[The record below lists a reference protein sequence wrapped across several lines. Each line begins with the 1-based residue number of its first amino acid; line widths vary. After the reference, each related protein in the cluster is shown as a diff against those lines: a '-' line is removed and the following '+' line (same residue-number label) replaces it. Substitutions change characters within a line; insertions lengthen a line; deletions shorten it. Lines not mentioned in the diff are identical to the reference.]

1 MTEAKMF
8 GAACWVGAGD
18 GYTESSE
25 PDLTGKPHFPILR
38 SRIPLGD
45 KPVRKAALRAVGLGF
60 CHCRVNGVRVTS
72 DEFLPL
78 ATDYEPRAYYP
89 LNERIFGHRIL
100 VPEFDVTGLLH
111 SGENVLTI
119 HFGGGWYTMDPNR
132 FGDPKAIYRLTVD
145 FTDGTSAEFVSS
157 RRDELLDSFVK
168 TNRFAS
174 FGHPIFETQDL
185 RGFDEGVFTG
195 AGKGIPAVPMTPPKE
210 TDYGFSDCPAD
221 RVAEEIAPA
230 FLGEIDGKK
239 CYDAGKNLSGWPVL
253 RLEGEA
259 GETVTVDF
267 SEERNED
274 GSPDERYHFRQRFT
288 VTSDGKGKTVRPQ
301 FQWFG
306 FRYFSVSGKAQVERV
321 EFVHANVA
329 VNSSFRTDNETLNWI
344 YQAYVHTQLS
354 NMHAGLPSDCPHI
367 EKRGYT
373 GDGQLTCNAVMTMM
387 DARNFYEKWIRDISD
402 CQDLYSGHIQ
412 HTAPYH
418 RSGGGPGGWGS
429 AIVEVPY
436 QFYRHYGDFGPFAE
450 LYPQMLRY
458 FTFLEENSVGDL
470 VVSEKGEDW
479 CLGEW
484 CAPGGVVIPASF
496 INTWFYI
503 RSLERMIEMAPV
515 VGRETDLPLF
525 RERLSKKRAAMTA
538 TFENPT
544 GNNHNFFGG
553 LQGANAIAILAG
565 LGDEETYTNLVKRYR
580 TLGKLDTGIFGT
592 EAVPQVLFANG
603 DGKLA
608 AELLASTEDGTF
620 DHWRRLGATTLWEYW
635 AGDIKDRSHSHPMF
649 GAAAAFLFSE
659 LAGIHGETPGY
670 RELRIQPVLF
680 DGVTQLSCS
689 QTIPAGRVT
698 VEYVREGDKISFKIT
713 IPGDTQAKLVFGGE
727 ETFLYSGEN
736 VVSKKL

>member
-1 MTEAKMF
+1 M
-8 GAACWVGAGD
+8 
-18 GYTESSE
+18 
-25 PDLTGKPHFPILR
+25 
-38 SRIPLGD
+38 
-45 KPVRKAALRAVGLGF
+45 
-60 CHCRVNGVRVTS
+60 
-72 DEFLPL
+72 
-78 ATDYEPRAYYP
+78 
-89 LNERIFGHRIL
+89 
-100 VPEFDVTGLLH
+100 
-111 SGENVLTI
+111 
-119 HFGGGWYTMDPNR
+119 
-132 FGDPKAIYRLTVD
+132 
-145 FTDGTSAEFVSS
+145 
-157 RRDELLDSFVK
+157 
-168 TNRFAS
+168 
-174 FGHPIFETQDL
+174 
-185 RGFDEGVFTG
+185 
-195 AGKGIPAVPMTPPKE
+195 
-210 TDYGFSDCPAD
+210 
-221 RVAEEIAPA
+221 
-230 FLGEIDGKK
+230 
-239 CYDAGKNLSGWPVL
+239 
-253 RLEGEA
+253 
-259 GETVTVDF
+259 
-267 SEERNED
+267 
-274 GSPDERYHFRQRFT
+274 
-288 VTSDGKGKTVRPQ
+288 
-301 FQWFG
+301 
-306 FRYFSVSGKAQVERV
+306 
-321 EFVHANVA
+321 
-329 VNSSFRTDNETLNWI
+329 
-344 YQAYVHTQLS
+344 
-354 NMHAGLPSDCPHI
+354 
-367 EKRGYT
+367 
-373 GDGQLTCNAVMTMM
+373 
-387 DARNFYEKWIRDISD
+387 
-402 CQDLYSGHIQ
+402 
-412 HTAPYH
+412 
-418 RSGGGPGGWGS
+418 
-429 AIVEVPY
+429 
-436 QFYRHYGDFGPFAE
+436 
-450 LYPQMLRY
+450 
-458 FTFLEENSVGDL
+458 
-470 VVSEKGEDW
+470 VSEKGEDW

-603 DGKLA
+603 DGQLA

-698 VEYVREGDKISFKIT
+698 VEYVREGDTISFKIT